1 MHSLT
6 GRIGGKS
13 ISALAPSP
21 LRVRRS
27 AAARLVL
34 RVAAAGACASGRVV
48 SQVLLVATPDQ
59 IAVVGLQ
66 LLLHLPREAGENVS
80 LPHEQQLTQTADLPA
95 EH

>member
-59 IAVVGLQ
+59 IAVVGLR
-66 LLLHLPREAGENVS
+66 LLLHLREAGENVS